1 MTPTPKQ
8 ILEALLFASDAP
20 VPLSTLVEVLDGPG
34 PSGVTDLLTELGRE
48 YEESERGVALAEI
61 AGGYQILSRRECA
74 PWIEEMLR
82 SRRKARLSRAGLE
95 TLAIVAYKQPI
106 TKVEIDSIRGV
117 DSGGSLH
124 TLLERN
130 LVLIRGR
137 SKAVGRAL
145 LYGTTPDFLSYMG
158 INELAD
164 LPELKELGS
173 VLEERERVHG
183 ELEDEAPGGESA
195 ARSANT
201 AESPDLFRPEAADV
215 EAPSDAEAAAT
226 PEEAMSPEGAA

>member
-1 MTPTPKQ
+1 VTPTPKQ

-20 VPLSTLVEVLDGPG
+20 VPLSALVEVMDGLG
-34 PSGVTDLLTELGRE
+34 PSEVSAILAELGRE

-61 AGGYQILSRRECA
+61 AGGFQILSRRECA

-106 TKVEIDSIRGV
+106 TKVEIDGIRGV

-137 SKAVGRAL
+137 SKGVGRPL

-173 VLEERERVHG
+173 VLEERERIHG
-183 ELEDEAPGGESA
+183 DVDPEIAPVPPARAGES
-195 ARSANT
+195 SG
-201 AESPDLFRPEAADV
+201 
-215 EAPSDAEAAAT
+215 AEARGEAT
-226 PEEAMSPEGAA
+226 SEAMDVTIEETTAASAEGAP

>member
-1 MTPTPKQ
+1 MPTHKQ
-8 ILEALLFASDAP
+8 VIEALLFASDAP
-20 VPLSTLVEVLDGPG
+20 VGLATLVEVLDGPS
-34 PSGVTDLLTELGRE
+34 PAEVTGLLAELKQE
-48 YEESERGVALAEI
+48 YESTERGVALSEI

-74 PWIEEMLR
+74 PWIDRMLR

-117 DSGGSLH
+117 DSSGSLH

-137 SKAVGRAL
+137 SKAVGRPL
-145 LYGTTPDFLSYMG
+145 LYGTTPEFLAYMG
-158 INELAD
+158 VNDLED

-173 VLEERERVHG
+173 VLEERERIHG
-183 ELEDEAPGGESA
+183 EVE
-195 ARSANT
+195 
-201 AESPDLFRPEAADV
+201 PDL
-215 EAPSDAEAAAT
+215 AAA
-226 PEEAMSPEGAA
+226 PAGDAVEEPASAPAEGAP

>member
-1 MTPTPKQ
+1 VTPTPKQ
-8 ILEALLFASDAP
+8 ILEGLLFASDAP
-20 VPLSTLVEVLDGPG
+20 VPLSALVEVLDGPDA
-34 PSGVTDLLTELGRE
+34 SEVAAALAELGRE

-74 PWIEEMLR
+74 PWIEAMLR

-106 TKVEIDSIRGV
+106 TKVEIDGIRGV

-137 SKAVGRAL
+137 SKGVGRPL

-158 INELAD
+158 VNELSD

-183 ELEDEAPGGESA
+183 ELEDTPAEDAPMATPSA
-195 ARSANT
+195 SP
-201 AESPDLFRPEAADV
+201 ESPAA
-215 EAPSDAEAAAT
+215 EPAPT
-226 PEEAMSPEGAA
+226 EEAMSPEGAA

>member
-1 MTPTPKQ
+1 VTPTPKQ
-8 ILEALLFASDAP
+8 ILEGLLFASDAP
-20 VPLSTLVEVLDGPG
+20 VPLSALVEVLDGPEAAE
-34 PSGVTDLLTELGRE
+34 VAAVLAELGRE
-48 YEESERGVALAEI
+48 YEETERGVALAEI

-74 PWIEEMLR
+74 PWIEAMLR

-106 TKVEIDSIRGV
+106 TKVEIDGIRGV

-137 SKAVGRAL
+137 SKGVGRPL

-158 INELAD
+158 VNELSD

-183 ELEDEAPGGESA
+183 EIEDATAEDAPMTTPMSA
-195 ARSANT
+195 ASP
-201 AESPDLFRPEAADV
+201 ESPAA
-215 EAPSDAEAAAT
+215 EPAPA
-226 PEEAMSPEGAA
+226 EEAMSPEGAA

>member
-1 MTPTPKQ
+1 VTPTPKQ
-8 ILEALLFASDAP
+8 ILEALLFACDAP
-20 VPLSTLVEVLDGPG
+20 VPLATLVEVMDGPDAAEV
-34 PSGVTDLLTELGRE
+34 SALLADLGRE
-48 YEESERGVALAEI
+48 YEESDRGVALAEI

-74 PWIEEMLR
+74 PWIEAMLR

-106 TKVEIDSIRGV
+106 TKVEIDGIRGV

-137 SKAVGRAL
+137 SKAVGRPL

-158 INELAD
+158 INDLTD

-173 VLEERERVHG
+173 VLEERERLHG
-183 ELEDEAPGGESA
+183 DIDEAPPAGDATQAPTPA
-195 ARSANT
+195 A
-201 AESPDLFRPEAADV
+201 E
-215 EAPSDAEAAAT
+215 
-226 PEEAMSPEGAA
+226 EEAMSPEGAA

>member
-20 VPLSTLVEVLDGPG
+20 VPLSTLVEVLDGPNA
-34 PSGVTDLLTELGRE
+34 SEVTTILEELGRE
-48 YEESERGVALAEI
+48 FDDSERGVALAEI
-61 AGGYQILSRRECA
+61 AGGFQILSRRECA

-106 TKVEIDSIRGV
+106 TKTEIDGIRGV

-137 SKAVGRAL
+137 SKAVGRPL

-158 INELAD
+158 INELSD

-183 ELEDEAPGGESA
+183 LEDTTGAVEG
-195 ARSANT
+195 
-201 AESPDLFRPEAADV
+201 PDLFQPEAVAEPLTEADV
-215 EAPSDAEAAAT
+215 DAPATAEAEAPAE
-226 PEEAMSPEGAA
+226 EVMSPEGAA

>member
-8 ILEALLFASDAP
+8 ILEALLFACDAP
-20 VPLSTLVEVLDGPG
+20 VPLATLVEVMDGPDAAEV
-34 PSGVTDLLTELGRE
+34 SAILAELGRE
-48 YEESERGVALAEI
+48 YEEGDRGVALAEI

-74 PWIEEMLR
+74 PWIDAMLR

-106 TKVEIDSIRGV
+106 TKVEIDGIRGV

-137 SKAVGRAL
+137 SKAVGRPL
-145 LYGTTPDFLSYMG
+145 LYGSTPDFLSYMG
-158 INELAD
+158 INDLAD

-173 VLEERERVHG
+173 VLEERERLHG
-183 ELEDEAPGGESA
+183 DIDEALPTGDATKASA
-195 ARSANT
+195 PA
-201 AESPDLFRPEAADV
+201 AE
-215 EAPSDAEAAAT
+215 
-226 PEEAMSPEGAA
+226 EEAMSPEGAA

>member
-1 MTPTPKQ
+1 VTPTPKQ

-20 VPLSTLVEVLDGPG
+20 VPLSALVEVMDGLG
-34 PSGVTDLLTELGRE
+34 PSEVSAILAELGRE

-61 AGGYQILSRRECA
+61 AGGFQILSRRECA

-106 TKVEIDSIRGV
+106 TKVEIDGIRGV

-137 SKAVGRAL
+137 SKGVGRPL
-145 LYGTTPDFLSYMG
+145 LYGTTADFLSYMG
-158 INELAD
+158 INEIAD

-173 VLEERERVHG
+173 VLEERERLHG
-183 ELEDEAPGGESA
+183 ELEDAPP
-195 ARSANT
+195 ANVV
-201 AESPDLFRPEAADV
+201 EGPDLFRPEATAKDAEPSSSA
-215 EAPSDAEAAAT
+215 EAPV
-226 PEEAMSPEGAA
+226 EEAMSPEGAA

>member
-8 ILEALLFASDAP
+8 ILEGLLFASDAP
-20 VPLSTLVEVLDGPG
+20 VPLSALVEVLDGPDA
-34 PSGVTDLLTELGRE
+34 SEVAAVLAELGRE

-74 PWIEEMLR
+74 PWIEAMLR

-106 TKVEIDSIRGV
+106 TKVEIDGIRGV

-137 SKAVGRAL
+137 SKGVGRPL

-158 INELAD
+158 VNELSD

-183 ELEDEAPGGESA
+183 EIEDATTEDAPMTTPTSA
-195 ARSANT
+195 ASP
-201 AESPDLFRPEAADV
+201 ESPAA
-215 EAPSDAEAAAT
+215 EPAPV
-226 PEEAMSPEGAA
+226 EEAMSPEGAA